1 MKRKHTT
8 KYSDRL
14 VANINS
20 NARFLH
26 ERIGYYSTQHL
37 VQHYAAHQLVDW
49 DLQRQLY
56 FAFLY
61 MAKDFAALFA
71 TLNK

>member
-1 MKRKHTT
+1 MKRKHST

-20 NARFLH
+20 NAR
-26 ERIGYYSTQHL
+26 IGYYNL
-37 VQHYAAHQLVDW
+37 VQHYAAHQLVNW

-56 FAFLY
+56 FAFVY
-61 MAKDFAALFA
+61 MAKDFAALVA

>member
-20 NARFLH
+20 NAR
-26 ERIGYYSTQHL
+26 IGYYSTQHL
-37 VQHYAAHQLVDW
+37 VQHYAAHKLVDW

-56 FAFLY
+56 VAFVY